1 MLIYV
6 GCIRKWLLVCNFRVM
21 ESKKGLYYDG
31 HEREDVVKVNIS
43 YLLVSIGLIQP
54 QPQPHLLMGS
64 HMSKVVKCPRTNF
77 KDLLY
82 GYYIKEFISTN
93 LGNIF
98 NVNNEILIIAVEF
111 HGRFENV
118 LPFYKKCLCH
128 MARSFSHLWL
138 GLRKQLF
145 LWIYLMIHAG

>member
-1 MLIYV
+1 
-6 GCIRKWLLVCNFRVM
+6 M

-64 HMSKVVKCPRTNF
+64 DMSKVVKCPRTNF

-82 GYYIKEFISTN
+82 GYYITEFISTN

-98 NVNNEILIIAVEF
+98 NVNNEILIIAMEF

-118 LPFYKKCLCH
+118 LPFIQE
-128 MARSFSHLWL
+128 MSVSH
-138 GLRKQLF
+138 GSQLF
-145 LWIYLMIHAG
+145 SSLAWIKKTIISMDLFDDSCRIEMTVSSPN